1 MITLEDQIALE
12 NARQANQ
19 MAFEKQ
25 RNDNVVATEAK
36 RVKADMIKLAK
47 EVLVENARSLPVE
60 NRNLTSE
67 SIQAYAESLVSYIE
81 N

>member
-19 MAFEKQ
+19 TASETQ
-25 RNDNVVATEAK
+25 RNANVVAMEAK
-36 RVKADMIKLAK
+36 RIKVDMVKLAK

-60 NRNLTSE
+60 SRNLTAE
-67 SIQAYAESLVSYIE
+67 QIQAYAASLISYIE
-81 N
+81 G